1 MQEKKNRVDLVVK
14 AIRLLV
20 VSFIAWSLSPQPGE
34 ILANGISFQHP
45 RPQAQKGHSAS
56 NQHLTSIPFELSG
69 NLVFIRAR
77 INDFEPLRF
86 LLDTGSEV
94 SLITPEQVKA
104 LGLSLQGRSATGV
117 PSNYDFVKDIVLDIG
132 GLKITNATFVA
143 LSLDSLQLGAG
154 ERIDGI
160 LAGDLFNQFVVDIN
174 YAARVVNFHAPNT
187 FQYHGRGV
195 TLPIKVEHNSPWV
208 AVTVMQA
215 GSEAVEGKF
224 LVDTG
229 AGASIYLDQPF
240 VAIHK
245 FLMPPKA
252 LEASGVSVEGEA
264 REHIGRLK
272 QIGLSKFVINN
283 SLARFSQ
290 NSTGEQAGA
299 GYAGTVGG
307 GILRRFR
314 IIFDY
319 SRQQIILA
327 PNAHFTEPDEMTM
340 SGLGIVSTGSD
351 SNKFVVSSIYEK
363 TRLQVRLVYKWEISS
378 LLLMASLLRSTHRIN

>member
-1 MQEKKNRVDLVVK
+1 M
-14 AIRLLV
+14 
-20 VSFIAWSLSPQPGE
+20 G
-34 ILANGISFQHP
+34 
-45 RPQAQKGHSAS
+45 
-56 NQHLTSIPFELSG
+56 LT
-69 NLVFIRAR
+69 
-77 INDFEPLRF
+77 
-86 LLDTGSEV
+86 
-94 SLITPEQVKA
+94 
-104 LGLSLQGRSATGV
+104 LQGRSATGV
-117 PSNYDFVKDIVLDIG
+117 SANYDFVKDLVLDIG
-132 GLKITNATFVA
+132 GLKIKNATFVA

-160 LAGDLFNQFVVDIN
+160 LAGDLFNRFVVDIN
-174 YAARVVNFHAPNT
+174 YAARVVKFHAPNT

-208 AVTVMQA
+208 DVTVMQA
-215 GSEAVEGKF
+215 GSEEVEGKF
-224 LVDTG
+224 LIDTG

-245 FLMPPKA
+245 FLMPLRT

-272 QIGLSKFVINN
+272 QIRLSKFVINN

-290 NSTGEQAGA
+290 NSTGEQAGV

-307 GILRRFR
+307 GVLRRFR

-319 SRQQIILA
+319 SRQQIILEPSA
-327 PNAHFTEPDEMTM
+327 QFPEPDEMTM

-351 SNKFVVSSIYEK
+351 SNKFGISSIYENSPASEAG
-363 TRLQVRLVYKWEISS
+363 LQVGDIITAINGEP
-378 LLLMASLLRSTHRIN
+378 ASKYTQDQLSQMFRQEGRIYTLSVVRGKETINVKITLRRII